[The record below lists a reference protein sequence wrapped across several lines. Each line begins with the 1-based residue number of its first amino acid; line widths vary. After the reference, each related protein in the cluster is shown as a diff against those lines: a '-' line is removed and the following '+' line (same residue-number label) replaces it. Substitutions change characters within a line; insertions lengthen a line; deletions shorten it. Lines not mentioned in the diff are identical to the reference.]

1 MLLLRKTMVEFPG
14 RGIEACDLEMVDFR
28 PHSGSVT
35 FQVALDGKLAVP
47 ATVSEA
53 EFWNW
58 PSEMERHKFLARSA
72 RTLLD
77 IFGDA
82 RDNRVLS
89 DSEVSARASA

>member
-1 MLLLRKTMVEFPG
+1 MVEFPG
-14 RGIEACDLEMVDFR
+14 RGIEPVDLEMVDFR
-28 PHSGSVT
+28 PNQNSVT

-47 ATVSEA
+47 ATISET

-58 PSEMERHKFLARSA
+58 PSEVERHKFLARSA

-82 RDNRVLS
+82 REGRVLS
-89 DSEVSARASA
+89 DSEVSARATA